1 MDSSVEVPVCFA
13 FLRKLRAKVAQ
24 SSVLELERFHATHP
38 RFIPENL
45 MTTYSAADTSVDQLK
60 TRIQNHQARVG
71 IIGLGYVGLPL
82 ALLYSEQK
90 FRVTGFD
97 IDARKVDTLAKGG
110 SYIYRIAAEEVQAA
124 KTSGFEATA
133 DFSQL
138 TAMDAIIICV
148 PTPLNE
154 YHEPD
159 LSYITDTTHSIAP
172 HLRAGQLVV
181 LESTTYPGTTEEVM
195 IPILEKE
202 NKSGLKAAR
211 NEAFTGKEFFVA
223 FSPEREDPGNTTVA
237 RRDIPKVVG
246 GLNPQAS
253 ELAGALYGSIFNR
266 TVPVSSPAVAEMT
279 KLLENIYRCVNIA
292 LVNELKLLCLRMGI
306 DIWEVIEAASTKPF
320 GFHPFYPGPGLG
332 GHCIPVDPFYLSWK
346 AKEWDFR
353 TRFIELAGEINT
365 NMPYHVLAS
374 VASALNRHKKALNGS
389 RVLVLGVAYK
399 KDIDDLR
406 ESPSLT
412 IIELL
417 QKDGAVVSYHDP
429 YFPFIGKGRK
439 YDLQMKCAE
448 LKDLGQYDCVL
459 IVTDHSDYDFPS
471 IVDEAKLVVDTRN
484 ATRGIENAK
493 IVRC

>member
-1 MDSSVEVPVCFA
+1 
-13 FLRKLRAKVAQ
+13 
-24 SSVLELERFHATHP
+24 
-38 RFIPENL
+38 
-45 MTTYSAADTSVDQLK
+45 MTTYSASDSSLDQLK
-60 TRIQNHQARVG
+60 QRIEQRQARIG

-97 IDARKVDTLAKGG
+97 IDARKVETLAKGG
-110 SYIYRIAAEEVQAA
+110 SYIYRIAPEEIQSAQA
-124 KTSGFEATA
+124 SGFSATS
-133 DFSQL
+133 DYSQL

-159 LSYITDTTHSIAP
+159 LSFITNTTHAIAP
-172 HLRAGQLVV
+172 HLRAGQLVI

-202 NKSGLKAAR
+202 NKNALKAAR
-211 NEAFTGKEFFVA
+211 GASLGPNEFLVA

-237 RRDIPKVVG
+237 RQDIPKVVG
-246 GLNPQAS
+246 GLNQQAS
-253 ELAGALYGSIFNR
+253 EIARAFYGSIFNR
-266 TVPVSSPAVAEMT
+266 TVPVSSPAAAEMT

-292 LVNELKLLCLRMGI
+292 LVNELKLLSLRMGI

-374 VASALNRHKKALNGS
+374 VGAALNSQKKAVNGS

-417 QKDGAVVSYHDP
+417 QKEGAQVSYHDP

-439 YDLQMKCAE
+439 YDLQMKRAE
-448 LKDLGQYDCVL
+448 LKNLGDYDCVL
-459 IVTDHSDYDFPS
+459 IVTDHSDYDYRQ
-471 IVDEAKLVVDTRN
+471 IVQEARLVVDTRN
-484 ATRGIENAK
+484 ATRGIRSTK
-493 IVRC
+493 VVHC

>member
-1 MDSSVEVPVCFA
+1 MTPSSTADSS
-13 FLRKLRAKVAQ
+13 L
-24 SSVLELERFHATHP
+24 
-38 RFIPENL
+38 
-45 MTTYSAADTSVDQLK
+45 DQLK
-60 TRIQNHQARVG
+60 QKVEQRQARVG

-97 IDARKVDTLAKGG
+97 IDARKVETLAKGG
-110 SYIYRIAAEEVQAA
+110 SYIYRIVPDEIQAA
-124 KTSGFEATA
+124 KANGFSATA

-159 LSYITDTTHSIAP
+159 LSFITNTTHAIAP

-195 IPILEKE
+195 VPILEKE
-202 NKSGLKAAR
+202 NKQGLKAAR
-211 NEAFTGKEFFVA
+211 GASMGPNEFLVA

-246 GLNPQAS
+246 GLSPQAS
-253 ELAGALYGSIFNR
+253 ELARAFYGSIFNR
-266 TVPVSSPAVAEMT
+266 TVPVSSPAAAEMT

-374 VASALNRHKKALNGS
+374 VTGALNSHKKSVNGA

-417 QKDGAVVSYHDP
+417 QKQGAQVSYHDP
-429 YFPFIGKGRK
+429 YFPFIGRGRK

-448 LKDLGQYDCVL
+448 LKDLGQYDCVV
-459 IVTDHSDYDFPS
+459 IVTDHSDYDFAG
-471 IVDEAKLVVDTRN
+471 IVQGAQLVVDTRN
-484 ATRGIENAK
+484 ATRGMDNPK